1 MARLITPVVLVV
13 LPGSRKAY
21 GCVNIDNDDDKKDCP
36 IKKVDRKG
44 SRYVE
49 YKAIKDEAG
58 KIHLRNDLEKLPD
71 DRGFKEFEGMPVES
85 FAATLLKGCGW
96 NGVVGTKKKDRPIK
110 LDRKGLGY
118 AEYEAQMINAVKEG
132 EANKVVIR
140 RKRSRE
146 EEDLWLVSGIRV
158 RFVSQELKDGSLF
171 FREGVVFDV
180 VGLTGMCDVEM
191 DDTREVIRGVQP
203 EFLENVLPRVGG
215 WVVVLLAKDDLRNAY
230 EKCNDISQE
239 SRALIDGFFKEGS
252 AKDYELNLSIITCI
266 EPSSST
272 PNPVRIIPCPAGV
285 VQRAKL
291 LKESVFILDS
301 NGALMSTQEY
311 MQKVVVDVG
320 KLEQVV
326 AIVKS
331 CSPNALGDLNVTMKD
346 LSGTIPGTVH
356 HKVIGEGGYAKD
368 ITVGAAMIL
377 ANVSIF
383 TSKPLEHYLNITMRN
398 VVKVFRKDTVS
409 LV

>member
-1 MARLITPVVLVV
+1 MAVLTLDEDLFPTIILKRLKNDLEKLPDDRGMAKFEDMPVEDFTTAL
-13 LPGSRKAY
+13 GKAY

-215 WVVVLLAKDDLRNAY
+215 WVVVLLGTYKGTFGT
-230 EKCNDISQE
+230 
-239 SRALIDGFFKEGS
+239 LIR
-252 AKDYELNLSIITCI
+252 T
-266 EPSSST
+266 
-272 PNPVRIIPCPAGV
+272 VRI
-285 VQRAKL
+285 
-291 LKESVFILDS
+291 
-301 NGALMSTQEY
+301 
-311 MQKVVVDVG
+311 
-320 KLEQVV
+320 
-326 AIVKS
+326 
-331 CSPNALGDLNVTMKD
+331 
-346 LSGTIPGTVH
+346 
-356 HKVIGEGGYAKD
+356 
-368 ITVGAAMIL
+368 
-377 ANVSIF
+377 
-383 TSKPLEHYLNITMRN
+383 
-398 VVKVFRKDTVS
+398 
-409 LV
+409 